1 MNRVVLCS
9 GVLVL
14 VLVVAAAVARQTP
27 PPSSTEGSI
36 PPRAPS
42 NEPRSSIPVSP
53 TPPPAKAPSIDDL
66 LNKLD
71 SLKAQ
76 KAAIEKAEK
85 ETVEL
90 LKEKLKQQKHRL
102 QKLGVNVEEGNRIQP
117 APPPPAPASP
127 PPVGS
132 PVTSSN

>member
-1 MNRVVLCS
+1 MKRVVFCS

-14 VLVVAAAVARQTP
+14 VLVVAAAVARQSP
-27 PPSSTEGSI
+27 PPSSAEGSL
-36 PPRAPS
+36 PPRPAS
-42 NEPRSSIPVSP
+42 NEPRLSGPASP

-76 KAAIEKAEK
+76 KAALEKAEK

-90 LKEKLKQQKHRL
+90 LKQKLQEQKHRL
-102 QKLGVNVEEGNRIQP
+102 QKLGVNFEEGNRVQP
-117 APPPPAPASP
+117 APPSP
-127 PPVGS
+127 
-132 PVTSSN
+132 N